1 MHNIKSFAIV
11 LSLAAVLAAC
21 TDDRNEPTAIGNN
34 GKTEMKFTL
43 SHPSQTRATDTS
55 FEQGDAVGLYVA
67 EASAPLEIA
76 GNIVNNERLVF
87 SGTKWVADHKLYW
100 DNGSYNVYAYYPQMP
115 HVSSV
120 TDLPFQVSTDQTVA
134 GGQEPDGY
142 EASDLLYSSAL
153 GVAASADPVN
163 LMFSHI
169 MSKLSIRLIKGEE

>member
-11 LSLAAVLAAC
+11 LSLVAVLAAC

-43 SHPSQTRATDTS
+43 THPSQTRATDTS

-67 EASAPLEIA
+67 EASTPLEIA
-76 GNIVNNERLVF
+76 GNVVNNERLIF

-100 DNGSYNVYAYYPQMP
+100 DNGSYNVFAYYPQ
-115 HVSSV
+115 VSQVTSV
-120 TDLPFQVSTDQTVA
+120 TDLPFQVRTDQTVA
-134 GGQEPDGY
+134 GSQETDGY

-163 LMFSHI
+163 LMFRHI
-169 MSKLSIRLIKGEE
+169 MSKLSIRLIKGED